1 MSILKTG
8 NVLLAPERK
17 IQGME
22 KGSKADRK
30 LFRERL
36 PKWQEN
42 YLEHLIK
49 EYMEI
54 LSSDGAPSD
63 RFWALEERIKKDR
76 RHPGVMLSTG
86 DSPVIYTIIDL
97 MRWNVYLSMILK
109 ASARSFEI
117 RFTFCR
123 KNYSCLPRQLS
134 RFVYVLPDYFLRI
147 LLLRI
152 GKMIYREIVCSCII
166 LQFVFYL

>member
-1 MSILKTG
+1 M
-8 NVLLAPERK
+8 A
-17 IQGME
+17 
-22 KGSKADRK
+22 
-30 LFRERL
+30 
-36 PKWQEN
+36 
-42 YLEHLIK
+42 HLIK
-49 EYMEI
+49 VYMEI

-63 RFWALEERIKKDR
+63 RFWALKERIKKDR
-76 RHPGVMLSTG
+76 RNTVNRRLPCY
-86 DSPVIYTIIDL
+86 IYNIIDF

-109 ASARSFEI
+109 ASARPFEI

-123 KNYSCLPRQLS
+123 KNYSCLTRQLS

-152 GKMIYREIVCSCII
+152 GKMIYREIVRSCII

>member
-1 MSILKTG
+1 MF
-8 NVLLAPERK
+8 APERALLDMK
-17 IQGME
+17 
-22 KGSKADRK
+22 KASKADTK

-36 PKWQEN
+36 PGWQEN
-42 YLEHLIK
+42 YMAHLIE

-63 RFWALEERIKKDR
+63 MFWALEERIIKDR
-76 RHPGVMLSTG
+76 RHPGVILSTG
-86 DSPVIYTIIDL
+86 DSPVIYNIINL

-123 KNYSCLPRQLS
+123 KNYSCLTRQLS

-152 GKMIYREIVCSCII
+152 GKMIYREIVRSCII

>member
-1 MSILKTG
+1 MVAICAHVAVFAIESFKDMSILKTG

-17 IQGME
+17 IEGME
-22 KGSKADRK
+22 KGSKADTK

-36 PKWQEN
+36 PGWQEN
-42 YLEHLIK
+42 YMEHLIK

-76 RHPGVMLSTG
+76 RHPGVILSTG

-97 MRWNVYLSMILK
+97 MRWNVI
-109 ASARSFEI
+109 SFDDLEG
-117 RFTFCR
+117 F
-123 KNYSCLPRQLS
+123 SE
-134 RFVYVLPDYFLRI
+134 VLRNQVH
-147 LLLRI
+147 LLQEKL
-152 GKMIYREIVCSCII
+152 
-166 LQFVFYL
+166 

>member
-1 MSILKTG
+1 MKK
-8 NVLLAPERK
+8 A
-17 IQGME
+17 
-22 KGSKADRK
+22 SKADRK

-36 PKWQEN
+36 PGWQEN
-42 YLEHLIK
+42 YMEHLIK

-54 LSSDGAPSD
+54 LSSDGNPSD
-63 RFWALEERIKKDR
+63 GLWALEE
-76 RHPGVMLSTG
+76 LSTG
-86 DSPVIYTIIDL
+86 YSPVIYTIIDL

-152 GKMIYREIVCSCII
+152 GKMIYREIVRSCII

>member
-1 MSILKTG
+1 M
-8 NVLLAPERK
+8 
-17 IQGME
+17 
-22 KGSKADRK
+22 
-30 LFRERL
+30 
-36 PKWQEN
+36 
-42 YLEHLIK
+42 EHLIK

-54 LSSDGAPSD
+54 LSSDGAPSN

-97 MRWNVYLSMILK
+97 MRWNVYLSMIFK

-123 KNYSCLPRQLS
+123 KNYGTVALDD
-134 RFVYVLPDYFLRI
+134 F
-147 LLLRI
+147 
-152 GKMIYREIVCSCII
+152 
-166 LQFVFYL
+166 